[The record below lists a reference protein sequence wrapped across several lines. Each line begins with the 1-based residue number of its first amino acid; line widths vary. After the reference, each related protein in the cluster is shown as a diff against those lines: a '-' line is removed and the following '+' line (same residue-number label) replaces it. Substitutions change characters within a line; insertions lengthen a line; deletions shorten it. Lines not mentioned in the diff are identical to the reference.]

1 MSMLTEISWWAVV
14 QIVLIDLLLGG
25 DNAIVIALACRNL
38 PERLRLRGILWGTGG
53 AISARI
59 VLLVFAANLL
69 QLSYVKLIGGVL
81 LFWIAI
87 KLQAESDDSQGDI
100 HGSARLLTAIKTI
113 VIADIAMSID
123 NVVAVAGAAQHA
135 GGGNQMLLMILGIL
149 VSIPIIMWGST
160 LVLGLIRHFPIIV
173 IIGAAMLGYIALTM
187 IVSDVVVA
195 SVIKSQFPYLNATI
209 SLLNVKLSLAG
220 LSGAASIVFIALLGR
235 NPHSAPPSSVD

>member
-53 AISARI
+53 AIAARI
-59 VLLVFAANLL
+59 VLLVFAVNLL
-69 QLSYVKLIGGVL
+69 QLNYVKLIGGVL

-87 KLQAESDDSQGDI
+87 KLQAESDDSRGDI
-100 HGSARLLTAIKTI
+100 HASARLLTAIKTI

-123 NVVAVAGAAQHA
+123 NVVAVAGAAQHT
-135 GGGNQMLLMILGIL
+135 GGDNQMLLMILGIL

-187 IVSDVVVA
+187 IVSDAVAA
-195 SVIKSQFPYLNATI
+195 SVIKSQFPYLNATV
-209 SLLNVKLSLAG
+209 SLLNVKLSLIG
-220 LSGAASIVFIALLGR
+220 LSGAASIVVIAVLGR
-235 NPHSAPPSSVD
+235 IQHSVPPSSAD

>member
-38 PERLRLRGILWGTGG
+38 PERLRLRGIFWGTGG
-53 AISARI
+53 AIAARI
-59 VLLVFAANLL
+59 LLLVFAVNLL
-69 QLSYVKLIGGVL
+69 QLSYVKLIGGIL

-87 KLQAESDDSQGDI
+87 KLQAESDDSRGDI

-135 GGGNQMLLMILGIL
+135 GGDNQMLLMILGIF

-187 IVSDVVVA
+187 IVSDAIAA
-195 SVIKSQFPYLNATI
+195 SVIKSQFPYLHATI

-220 LSGAASIVFIALLGR
+220 LSGAASIVVIAVLGR
-235 NPHSAPPSSVD
+235 NQHSAPPSSVD